1 MPKISEIMTKDVV
14 TVTPQTSLRELAQI
28 LSDKN
33 INGAPVVD
41 DQGAV
46 LGVVCESDL
55 VNQNK
60 PLHIPTF
67 FVILDSM
74 IPMENPWKLQKE
86 IKRLAATTVEDI
98 YSKPAAT
105 IKSTADVSE
114 AAKLMQEKRYYTIPV
129 VDEGTLVG
137 IVGKGDLIRAIYS

>member
-1 MPKISEIMTKDVV
+1 MPKVSDIMTKDVV

-28 LSDKN
+28 LSSRN
-33 INGAPVVD
+33 INGVPVVD

-46 LGVVCESDL
+46 LGVVCEADL
-55 VNQNK
+55 VNQNR

-86 IKRLAATTVEDI
+86 IKARGHSGATADKADELKIKPDWTYLKDLAAGRPV
-98 YSKPAAT
+98 YSYPLREGGFRLS
-105 IKSTADVSE
+105 KSWGRRIARGHQG
-114 AAKLMQEKRYYTIPV
+114 L
-129 VDEGTLVG
+129 
-137 IVGKGDLIRAIYS
+137 